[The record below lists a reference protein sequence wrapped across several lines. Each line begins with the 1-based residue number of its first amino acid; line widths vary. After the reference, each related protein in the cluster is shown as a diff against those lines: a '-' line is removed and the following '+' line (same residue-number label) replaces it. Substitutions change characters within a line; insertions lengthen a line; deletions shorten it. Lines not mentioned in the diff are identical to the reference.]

1 MVPAILD
8 ELRELLGKQPA
19 REVLG
24 RLGPKREPTQEPR
37 GKPLRQ
43 HVESAS
49 IGVAKTLCLGQGAQP
64 VHDLIPLKCLGP
76 RRHGM
81 NATRAGWLV
90 KSQECLEPASAPRYV
105 PRRVRTRQPGACDVV
120 MKAKKGHGPTKAKA
134 PRAKAQGTT
143 VESTPPPSSK
153 GGRGKA
159 NKTSGAVIG
168 FEEKLWLA
176 ADKLRGSLD
185 PAEYK
190 HVVLGLIFLK
200 YISDAF
206 ELRREL
212 IAAEDPSEVDDK
224 EQYSAENV
232 FWVPEKAR
240 WSSLQQEA
248 KQPSIGKKIDEAMEA
263 IERENDALRQ
273 TLPREYARP
282 ALDKHR
288 LGELIDL
295 LSGVA
300 LHDKENPTKDVL
312 GRVYEYFLS
321 KFASAEGR
329 LGGDFYTPQ
338 SVVRVM
344 VEMIEPMK
352 GRVFD
357 PCCGSG
363 GMFVQSE
370 KFLEAHGG
378 SATDISVFGQEF
390 NATTWRLA
398 KMNLAIRGIESNL
411 GATFADSFRNDLHK
425 GLKAEYVL
433 ANPPF
438 NISDWGGDK
447 LKEDVRWQ
455 FGVPPAGNANFA
467 WMQHILHH
475 LHPDKGVG
483 AVVMANGSMS
493 SQQSGE
499 GTIRQA
505 MVDKDVVDCL
515 VAMPGQLFYAT
526 QIPVCV
532 WVFAK
537 NKAATPY
544 RKRKGEVLFIDA
556 RKLGTLVD
564 RVHRE
569 LSDEDIARIAR
580 TYHAWRGEK
589 GAGKYADE
597 AGFCKAA
604 KLEEIASHGYVLTP
618 GRYVGAEEVEEDGE
632 PFDAKMKRL
641 TATLAQQFAEGQ
653 KLEKEIKKNLASL
666 GYGF

>member
-1 MVPAILD
+1 
-8 ELRELLGKQPA
+8 
-19 REVLG
+19 
-24 RLGPKREPTQEPR
+24 
-37 GKPLRQ
+37 
-43 HVESAS
+43 
-49 IGVAKTLCLGQGAQP
+49 
-64 VHDLIPLKCLGP
+64 
-76 RRHGM
+76 
-81 NATRAGWLV
+81 
-90 KSQECLEPASAPRYV
+90 
-105 PRRVRTRQPGACDVV
+105 

-134 PRAKAQGTT
+134 PRAKAEAAT
-143 VESTPPPSSK
+143 VESAPPPSSK
-153 GGRGKA
+153 GGRAKA

-206 ELRREL
+206 ELLREE
-212 IAAEDPSEVDDK
+212 IAAEEPSEVDDK
-224 EQYSAENV
+224 EQYIAKNV

-240 WSSLQQEA
+240 WSSLQQQA

-263 IERENDALRQ
+263 IEQENEALRQ

-411 GATFADSFRNDLHK
+411 GPTFADSFRNDLHK

-447 LKEDVRWQ
+447 LREDVRWQ

-537 NKAATPY
+537 NKAAAPY

>member
-1 MVPAILD
+1 
-8 ELRELLGKQPA
+8 
-19 REVLG
+19 
-24 RLGPKREPTQEPR
+24 
-37 GKPLRQ
+37 
-43 HVESAS
+43 
-49 IGVAKTLCLGQGAQP
+49 
-64 VHDLIPLKCLGP
+64 
-76 RRHGM
+76 
-81 NATRAGWLV
+81 
-90 KSQECLEPASAPRYV
+90 
-105 PRRVRTRQPGACDVV
+105 
-120 MKAKKGHGPTKAKA
+120 MKAKNGHGPTKAKA